1 MLARFLAE
9 QLQLWGAE
17 GPAATPA
24 ASPLKPTPDRTVLL
38 CGQPVP
44 YRLRRSSRR
53 TIGFQIGTEGLLV
66 SAPKWVG
73 LSEIEAALRTK
84 ADWILRKLHD
94 QQVRQRQQEA
104 GRIVWEAGAPVPYLG
119 RYVVLNLRP
128 EGGRS
133 TGQAVLEG
141 GSADAVE
148 RLCLALPTDAEPSR
162 IRDAVHAWW
171 QREALQLF
179 RQRCDH
185 FAPRLGVQVQRLGL
199 STAQTRWGSATA
211 QGAIRLNWRL
221 IHYPLSS
228 IDYVVVHELAHLR
241 ELNHSAAFWEVVRS
255 VMPDFEVAQ
264 APLRQVPIPLD

>member
-1 MLARFLAE
+1 MVARFLAE
-9 QLQLWGAE
+9 QLSLWRAE
-17 GPAATPA
+17 APATAER
-24 ASPLKPTPDRTVLL
+24 SLWLG
-38 CGQPVP
+38 GQAVP

-53 TIGFQIGTEGLLV
+53 TIGFQIGAEGLVV

-73 LSEIEAALRTK
+73 LAAIETALQSK
-84 ADWILRKLHD
+84 GDWILRKLHD

-104 GRIVWEAGAPVPYLG
+104 SRIVWADGAVVPFLG
-119 RYVVLNLRP
+119 RSVTVCLRP
-128 EGGRS
+128 EGGRAA
-133 TGQAVLEG
+133 GAAFLEAG
-141 GSADAVE
+141 PVGAPD
-148 RLCLALPTDAEPSR
+148 RLHVGLPTDAEPSR
-162 IRDAVHAWW
+162 IRDAVHGWW

-185 FAPRLGVQVQRLGL
+185 YAPQLGVKVQRLGL

-211 QGAIRLNWRL
+211 QGTIRLNWRL

-255 VMPDFEVAQ
+255 VLPDYQVAQ
-264 APLRQVPIPLD
+264 APLKQTPIPLD